1 MLHVGNLRIMARM
14 SLEMGGQDSPHR
26 LQSKAV
32 GLVGVLSL
40 TLTGA
45 APMTAMLLN
54 VPVAVGNGTGFG
66 APAGFLVAT
75 LVLLVFSVGYAA
87 MSRKVTAVGGFYA
100 FISHGLG
107 RQLGMAMG
115 FGSAVAYSVFEPA
128 MAGGFA
134 YFASAKILALT
145 GINAPWP
152 LLAIGMV
159 LMIGALTYFD
169 VKLSTLILGVALVA
183 EVIVLLAF
191 DIGIFGKPGGT
202 HVAWASLNPA
212 AAFRGFPAHDRLAAG
227 AAGIGLFFAFWSWIG
242 FEMAPNYGEESHD
255 PKHIVPLSLYISVIV
270 LGVLYTVT
278 AWASVSAYGDFH
290 TMVARA
296 QTDGLNFFLIPSTA
310 LVGNWV
316 TVAMSYLILT
326 STFAGGMAFHNTAAR
341 YFCALGRE
349 QVLPASLGRTHSV
362 YKSPYVASFL
372 QCGVSVI
379 VLVLFTIFGGS
390 NDANAQAY
398 VQVYGLLSV
407 LGTMLILAAQA
418 IVSLAIVV
426 YFWRRHPADFHW
438 WTTFVAPG
446 LAFLAQGYIIF
457 LCIAHIDVVGGGLA
471 IANWLAPV
479 AVLVIVLGLIGATWL
494 KMRQP
499 ERYDQVGRMIF
510 EGLPQGALVLGEHAE
525 EAIREEGLL
534 FSESLLIKGE
544 ESSSFL

>member
-1 MLHVGNLRIMARM
+1 MA
-14 SLEMGGQDSPHR
+14 ETNR
-26 LQSKAV
+26 LQPKAV
-32 GLVGVLSL
+32 GLIGVLFL

-75 LVLLVFSVGYAA
+75 FVLLVFSVGYAA

-115 FGSAVAYSVFEPA
+115 FGSAVAYAVFEPA

-134 YFASAKILALT
+134 YFANAKILALT
-145 GINAPWP
+145 GLNVPWP
-152 LLAIGMV
+152 LLATGMV
-159 LMIGALTYFD
+159 LVIGALTYFD
-169 VKLSTLILGVALVA
+169 VKLSTLILGAALVA
-183 EVIVLLAF
+183 EVIVMLAF
-191 DIGIFGKPGGT
+191 DTGIFARSGGT
-202 HVAWASLNPA
+202 HITLAALNPA
-212 AAFRGFPAHDRLAAG
+212 AAFHGFTAQNGLAAG

-255 PKHIVPLSLYISVIV
+255 PKRIVPLSLYISVSI
-270 LGVLYTVT
+270 LGLLYTIT

-290 TMVARA
+290 TMVQRA

-316 TVAMSYLILT
+316 SVAMSYLILT

-341 YFCALGRE
+341 YFYALGRE
-349 QVLPASLGRTHSV
+349 QVLPAALGKTHPT
-362 YKSPYVASFL
+362 YKSPYVASFV
-372 QCGVSVI
+372 QCGLAVI
-379 VLVLFTIFGGS
+379 VLALFAIFGGVS
-390 NDANAQAY
+390 DPNAQAY
-398 VQVYGLLSV
+398 AQVYGLLSV

-426 YFWRRHPADFHW
+426 YFWRHHPADVHW
-438 WTTFVAPG
+438 WTTCLAPA
-446 LAFLAQGYIIF
+446 LAFLAQGGIIF

-471 IANWLAPV
+471 MANWLAPI
-479 AVLVIVLGLIGATWL
+479 ALLVIVLGLLGATWL

-499 ERYDQVGRMIF
+499 ERYDLVGRLIL
-510 EGLPQGALVLGEHAE
+510 EGMPQGALVLEEHAE
-525 EAIREEGLL
+525 AAMRQEGLL
-534 FSESLLIKGE
+534 F
-544 ESSSFL
+544 

>member
-1 MLHVGNLRIMARM
+1 MA
-14 SLEMGGQDSPHR
+14 GQADIDR
-26 LQSKAV
+26 LQPKAV
-32 GLVGVLSL
+32 GLIGVLFL

-66 APAGFLVAT
+66 APAGFVVAT
-75 LVLLVFSVGYAA
+75 VVLLVFSVGYAA

-134 YFASAKILALT
+134 YFANAKILLLT
-145 GINAPWP
+145 GLNVPWP

-159 LMIGALTYFD
+159 LVIGALTYFD
-169 VKLSTLILGVALVA
+169 VKLSTLILGAALGA

-191 DIGIFGKPGGT
+191 DIGIFTSSGGT
-202 HVAWASLNPA
+202 HVALASLNPV
-212 AAFRGFPAHDRLAAG
+212 AAFQGFPARGSLAAG

-255 PKHIVPLSLYISVIV
+255 PKRIVPLSLYISVSV
-270 LGVLYTVT
+270 LGILYTIT
-278 AWASVSAYGDFH
+278 AWAAVSAYGDFDS
-290 TMVARA
+290 MVHRA

-316 TVAMSYLILT
+316 SVAMSYLILT

-341 YFCALGRE
+341 YFYALGRE
-349 QVLPASLGRTHSV
+349 SVLPAALGKTHMV
-362 YKSPYVASFL
+362 YKSPYVASFV
-372 QCGVSVI
+372 QCGVAVM
-379 VLVLFTIFGGS
+379 VLALFATFGGS
-390 NDANAQAY
+390 NDPNAQAY
-398 VQVYGLLSV
+398 GQVYGLLSV

-426 YFWRRHPADFHW
+426 YFWRHHRADFHW
-438 WTTFVAPG
+438 WATFLAPA
-446 LAFLAQGYIIF
+446 LAFMAQACIIF

-471 IANWLAPV
+471 IANWLAPT
-479 AVLVIVLGLIGATWL
+479 ALLVIVLGLLGAGWL
-494 KMRQP
+494 KHRWP
-499 ERYDQVGRMIF
+499 ARYDQVGRVIL
-510 EGLPQGALVLGEHAE
+510 EGTPLCADDDETEHPAKFRPR
-525 EAIREEGLL
+525 AC
-534 FSESLLIKGE
+534 
-544 ESSSFL
+544 

>member
-1 MLHVGNLRIMARM
+1 MDVKPSKGLGMA
-14 SLEMGGQDSPHR
+14 GQADIDR
-26 LQSKAV
+26 LQPKAV
-32 GLVGVLSL
+32 GLIGVLFL

-66 APAGFLVAT
+66 APAGFVVAT
-75 LVLLVFSVGYAA
+75 VVLLVFSVGYAA

-134 YFASAKILALT
+134 YFANAKILLLT
-145 GINAPWP
+145 GLNVPWP

-159 LMIGALTYFD
+159 LVIGALTYFD
-169 VKLSTLILGVALVA
+169 VKLSTLILGAALGA

-191 DIGIFGKPGGT
+191 DIGIFTSSGGT
-202 HVAWASLNPA
+202 HVALASLNPV
-212 AAFRGFPAHDRLAAG
+212 AAFQGFPARGSLAAG

-255 PKHIVPLSLYISVIV
+255 PKRIVPLSLYISVSV
-270 LGVLYTVT
+270 LGILYTIT
-278 AWASVSAYGDFH
+278 AWAAVSAYGDFDS
-290 TMVARA
+290 MVHRA

-316 TVAMSYLILT
+316 SVAMSYLILT

-341 YFCALGRE
+341 YFYALGRE
-349 QVLPASLGRTHSV
+349 SVLPAALGKTHMV
-362 YKSPYVASFL
+362 YKSPYVASFV
-372 QCGVSVI
+372 QCGVAVM
-379 VLVLFTIFGGS
+379 VLALFATFGGS
-390 NDANAQAY
+390 NDPNAQAY
-398 VQVYGLLSV
+398 GQVYGLLSV

-426 YFWRRHPADFHW
+426 YFWRHHRADFHW
-438 WTTFVAPG
+438 WATFLAPA
-446 LAFLAQGYIIF
+446 LAFMAQACIIF

-471 IANWLAPV
+471 IANWLAPT
-479 AVLVIVLGLIGATWL
+479 ALLVIVLGLLGAGWL
-494 KMRQP
+494 KHRWP
-499 ERYDQVGRMIF
+499 ARYDQVGRVIL
-510 EGLPQGALVLGEHAE
+510 EGTPLCADDDETEHPAKFRPR
-525 EAIREEGLL
+525 AC
-534 FSESLLIKGE
+534 
-544 ESSSFL
+544 

>member
-1 MLHVGNLRIMARM
+1 MPAANGSVGRIRRARAIKDM
-14 SLEMGGQDSPHR
+14 DGQADSNR
-26 LQSKAV
+26 LQPKAV
-32 GLVGVLSL
+32 GLVGVLFL

-75 LVLLVFSVGYAA
+75 LVLLVFCVGYAA

-134 YFASAKILALT
+134 YFANAKILALT
-145 GINAPWP
+145 GLNVPWP
-152 LLAIGMV
+152 VLAMGMV
-159 LMIGALTYFD
+159 LVIGALTYFD

-183 EVIVLLAF
+183 EVIVMLAF
-191 DIGIFGKPGGT
+191 DIGIFGRTGGT
-202 HVAWASLNPA
+202 HVSLAVLNPV
-212 AAFRGFPAHDRLAAG
+212 AAFHGFPAHDSLAAG

-255 PKHIVPLSLYISVIV
+255 PKRIVPLSLYISVSV
-270 LGVLYTVT
+270 LGILYTMT

-290 TMVARA
+290 TMVQRA
-296 QTDGLNFFLIPSTA
+296 QADGLNFFLIPATA

-316 TVAMSYLILT
+316 SVAMSYLILT

-341 YFCALGRE
+341 YFYALGRE
-349 QVLPASLGRTHSV
+349 RVLPAALGKTHPS
-362 YKSPYVASFL
+362 YKSPYIASFV
-372 QCGVSVI
+372 QCGAAVI
-379 VLVLFTIFGGS
+379 VLAFFALFGGS
-390 NDANAQAY
+390 NDPNAQAY
-398 VQVYGLLSV
+398 AQVYGLLSV

-426 YFWRRHPADFHW
+426 YFWRSHPADFHW
-438 WTTFVAPG
+438 WTTCAAPA
-446 LAFLAQGYIIF
+446 LAFLAQAYIIF
-457 LCIAHIDVVGGGLA
+457 LCIANIDVVGGGLA
-471 IANWLAPV
+471 IANWLAPL
-479 AVLVIVLGLIGATWL
+479 ATLVIVLGLAGATWL
-494 KMRQP
+494 KMRRP
-499 ERYDQVGRMIF
+499 DHYNQVGRMIF
-510 EGLPQGALVLGEHAE
+510 EGLPQGALVAGEHVQ
-525 EAIREEGLL
+525 EALGEEGLL
-534 FSESLLIKGE
+534 F
-544 ESSSFL
+544 